1 MSHNLSPLSG
11 SKLLGKLIEN
21 DKIFGTYQQVI
32 KNERTIARLQAE
44 IDDLR
49 RQLNNNNTDNNIYGG
64 KKRSNRRKHV
74 KHNKRTR
81 KGSRMHK
88 KMR

>member
-1 MSHNLSPLSG
+1 MTATPPPYLSG
-11 SKLLGKLIEN
+11 SELLGQYFE
-21 DKIFGTYQQVI
+21 
-32 KNERTIARLQAE
+32 NERTINDLQEEKNNNHIISKLQKE

-49 RQLNNNNTDNNIYGG
+49 RQLNNNNNNYGG

-88 KMR
+88 KMY

>member
-1 MSHNLSPLSG
+1 MSSQLSPLSG
-11 SKLLGKLIEN
+11 SKLYGQYF
-21 DKIFGTYQQVI
+21 D
-32 KNERTIARLQAE
+32 NERTIRVLHNDRIIAELQAE
-44 IDDLR
+44 IDDLH
-49 RQLNNNNTDNNIYGG
+49 RQLKNNRKNRNYGG

-88 KMR
+88 KMH

>member
-1 MSHNLSPLSG
+1 MSHKSHISG
-11 SKLLGKLIEN
+11 SELLGKLIEN
-21 DKIFGTYQQVI
+21 DQIFGTYKQVI
-32 KNERTIARLQAE
+32 KNERRIARLQDE

-49 RQLNNNNTDNNIYGG
+49 RKLNNNNTDNNNYGG

-74 KHNKRTR
+74 KHNKNTR

-88 KMR
+88 KRR